1 MVEDKLMYN
10 YRNPVYNKGNNTLNL
25 EFDHPEH
32 GWIPF
37 TLDPADKGAAFDT
50 KKLWDTI
57 VVGTVGAYVGPTSS
71 QLYAKLRD
79 ERNSLLADSDW
90 TQVGDLVSSGAMTAD
105 KLAEWKTYRQSLR
118 DLPANTSDPSSITWP
133 TKPT

>member
-1 MVEDKLMYN
+1 MTT
-10 YRNPVYNKGNNTLNL
+10 YRNAKYIKSNNSLIDL
-25 EFDHPEH
+25 EINHTVH
-32 GWIPF
+32 GWIPY
-37 TLDPADKGAAFDT
+37 TLDANDT
-50 KKLWDTI
+50 EAEVNSQDLWDE
-57 VVGTVGAYVGPTSS
+57 VVAGSVTAYAAPSDSV
-71 QLYAKLRD
+71 LYAELRSTRD
-79 ERNSLLADSDW
+79 TLLADSDW

>member
-1 MVEDKLMYN
+1 MEF
-10 YRNPVYNKGNNTLNL
+10 RNPVYIKSDNSLIDL
-25 EFDHPEH
+25 EINHDVH
-32 GWIPF
+32 GWIPY
-37 TLDPADKGAAFDT
+37 TLFRGDETSEFDT
-50 KKLWDTI
+50 TTLWDE
-57 VVGTVGAYVGPTSS
+57 VVAGSVTAYAAPSNSV
-71 QLYAKLRD
+71 LYAELRSTRD
-79 ERNSLLADSDW
+79 TLLSDSDW

>member
-1 MVEDKLMYN
+1 MEF
-10 YRNPVYNKGNNTLNL
+10 RNPVYIKSDNSLIDL
-25 EFDHPEH
+25 EINHDVH
-32 GWIPF
+32 GWIPY
-37 TLDPADKGAAFDT
+37 TLLRVDETSEFDT
-50 KKLWDTI
+50 ETLWDE
-57 VVGTVGAYVGPTSS
+57 VVAGSVTAYAAPSDSV
-71 QLYAKLRD
+71 LYAELRSTRD
-79 ERNSLLADSDW
+79 TLLADSDW

>member
-1 MVEDKLMYN
+1 MEF
-10 YRNPVYNKGNNTLNL
+10 RNPVYIKGDNSLIDL
-25 EFDHPEH
+25 EIKHKKH
-32 GWIPF
+32 GWIPY
-37 TLDPADKGAAFDT
+37 TLLRGDKTASINT
-50 KKLWDTI
+50 EELWDE
-57 VVGTVGAYVGPTSS
+57 VVAGSVTAYATPSNSV
-71 QLYAKLRD
+71 LYAELRSTRD
-79 ERNSLLADSDW
+79 TLLSDSDW

>member
-1 MVEDKLMYN
+1 MYYLN
-10 YRNPVYNKGNNTLNL
+10 GTDYWECTNTPSA
-25 EFDHPEH
+25 ESVASHPE
-32 GWIPF
+32 
-37 TLDPADKGAAFDT
+37 
-50 KKLWDTI
+50 
-57 VVGTVGAYVGPTSS
+57 GTVAVAQRPSEDYDYTSGS
-71 QLYAKLRD
+71 WVKNSSREQARLFSELRSNRD
-79 ERNSLLADSDW
+79 SLLTDSDW

>member
-1 MVEDKLMYN
+1 MTT
-10 YRNPVYNKGNNTLNL
+10 YRNAKYIKSNNSLIDLEINHTVY
-25 EFDHPEH
+25 
-32 GWIPF
+32 GWIPY
-37 TLDPADKGAAFDT
+37 TLDATDT
-50 KKLWDTI
+50 EAEVNSQDLWDE
-57 VVGTVGAYVGPTSS
+57 VVAGSVTAYAAPSDSV
-71 QLYAKLRD
+71 LYAELRSTRD
-79 ERNSLLADSDW
+79 TLLADSDW